1 METGAET
8 AMVRRRRGTMGFTI
22 REGRSGDRKA
32 VLALMREFEDYLT
45 AIDPVEAAADPF
57 PKRDIE
63 KAAGLAFA
71 RDPVCAALIAEA
83 EGRPVGY
90 LAYHFGVW
98 EIYPALF
105 VAGLFVAATA
115 RQHGVGRALMAE
127 AQRLA
132 AARGATHMTW
142 MVWRKNAPAIGF
154 YDHLGAESYDGN
166 FQMVWKVAK
175 PPRQRSK
182 KPPSAKRERKP

>member
-1 METGAET
+1 M
-8 AMVRRRRGTMGFTI
+8 RFTI
-22 REGRSGDRKA
+22 RDGRPGDRKA
-32 VLALMREFEDYLT
+32 ILALMREFEDYLA
-45 AIDPVEAAADPF
+45 AIDPVAAAADPF
-57 PKRDIE
+57 PKLDIE

-71 RDPVCAALIAEA
+71 RDPICAALIAEA
-83 EGRPVGY
+83 DGRPVGY

-132 AARGATHMTW
+132 ASRGATHMTW

-154 YDHLGAESYDGN
+154 YEHLGAEPYDAN
-166 FQMVWKVAK
+166 FQMFWKVAK
-175 PPRQRSK
+175 LRRKRPRK
-182 KPPSAKRERKP
+182 ATPAKRTR